1 MKAII
6 FSSLLC
12 LSTLVHAN
20 TVCNTEP
27 ASFENLACL
36 NKNYQQANKE
46 VSIYFKK
53 LKNKL
58 DKEGKDLLNN
68 GQLTWLEQRNE
79 SCIKNE
85 ADELFFNINCA
96 INMSIERSRFIQERL
111 HECLNTTCQNNK
123 L

>member
-12 LSTLVHAN
+12 MTTLVQAN
-20 TVCNTEP
+20 TVCNTEQ
-27 ASFENLACL
+27 ASFENIACL
-36 NKNYQQANKE
+36 NKNYQLADKDVNNA
-46 VSIYFKK
+46 YKK
-53 LKNKL
+53 LKAKL

-79 SCIKNE
+79 NCIKNE
-85 ADELFFNINCA
+85 ADELFFSINCA
-96 INMSIERSRFIQERL
+96 INMSIERSRFLQERL
-111 HECLNTTCQNNK
+111 HECLNATCQNNK